1 MTVRGER
8 RDRFVE
14 VDVNTGPS
22 LSSVKFRS
30 SSLFKVLQFSLH
42 YT

>member
-1 MTVRGER
+1 MAVRGE

-14 VDVNTGPS
+14 VDVNTDPS

-30 SSLFKVLQFSLH
+30 SSLFKVQFSLH
-42 YT
+42 HT